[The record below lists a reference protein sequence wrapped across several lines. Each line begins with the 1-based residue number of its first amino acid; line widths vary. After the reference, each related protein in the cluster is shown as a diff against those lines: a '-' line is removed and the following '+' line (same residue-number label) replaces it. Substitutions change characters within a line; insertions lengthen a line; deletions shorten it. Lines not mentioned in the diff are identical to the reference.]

1 MYFLDY
7 ASYLPWSLRVTF
19 I

>member
-7 ASYLPWSLRVTF
+7 ASYLPWSLCVTF